1 MNWFINLLKNT
12 PSSYYLILAHHQP
25 VSAYRNENMGEFI
38 SEKAPDNYEYE
49 SINNASDKS
58 KSCDPLILP
67 KIMDAYLKKTV
78 IEGTFFCGDVNG
90 TQLTINEDFSAST
103 PCKFL
108 FHIGGHTHWDVCEY
122 LPLFPEQLQL
132 VIDQDRPH
140 QYKSSDLK
148 RITGDESAYCINRV
162 TIDFDEKKV
171 KLQRIGAHITDS
183 NKNRQN
189 LESKLKI

>member
-1 MNWFINLLKNT
+1 
-12 PSSYYLILAHHQP
+12 
-25 VSAYRNENMGEFI
+25 MGEFI

-122 LPLFPEQLQL
+122 LPLFPEQLQ
-132 VIDQDRPH
+132 
-140 QYKSSDLK
+140 
-148 RITGDESAYCINRV
+148 
-162 TIDFDEKKV
+162 
-171 KLQRIGAHITDS
+171 
-183 NKNRQN
+183 
-189 LESKLKI
+189 